1 MDQTKFI
8 NSYIANLAEKIK
20 ALTLDNIML
29 STQLTMANETAAEL
43 QNKIQLLENQVN
55 QSIPSGDYVDSD
67 RDLKIDTSESYS
79 AGNEMQ
85 MSTIVQIKRSETT
98 SAIPT
103 SGQLAIGELALNL
116 TDKKLFSKKANGDIV
131 SIGGVG
137 VDGGAGTT

>member
-67 RDLKIDTSESYS
+67 RDLKFDTSESYS
-79 AGNEMQ
+79 
-85 MSTIVQIKRSETT
+85 
-98 SAIPT
+98 
-103 SGQLAIGELALNL
+103 SGDENV
-116 TDKKLFSKKANGDIV
+116 DVDNSSNKKK
-131 SIGGVG
+131 
-137 VDGGAGTT
+137 

>member
-67 RDLKIDTSESYS
+67 RDLKFDTSESYS